1 LIGRQRNYLVI
12 QDALDTV
19 TTPQPVDFDLNK
31 LTKPMQQAISVQRTL
46 ESAGGVAAGLA
57 DQEVAFG
64 LLTDTAVRADQA
76 VDTGKQLTDRVEE
89 QLGEARDELLFR
101 VQQEQANF
109 SDELLR
115 VGGPIQEVQERLQAI
130 SGEVQGF
137 QQALNAKADVQTLAR
152 FLPN

>member
-1 LIGRQRNYLVI
+1 
-12 QDALDTV
+12 
-19 TTPQPVDFDLNK
+19 
-31 LTKPMQQAISVQRTL
+31 MQQAISVQRTL

-76 VDTGKQLTDRVEE
+76 VDTGRQLADRVEK

-109 SDELLR
+109 SDELHR

-152 FLPN
+152 FLPS